1 MTQQI
6 PRRAAV
12 GFVAVGAACA
22 ACARYGGPQFPEET
36 AGNKGASQETGQ
48 VLGKA
53 ADVPVGGG
61 KVFEAQKLVVT
72 QPTAGQYKGFSAVCT
87 HQGCVVNE
95 VVDGTINCPC
105 HGSKFKLDGA
115 VSAGP
120 ATKPLPPAAVS
131 VNEYG
136 ELVTGGDAPPAE
148 TTAPEATTTAPTTE
162 PETTAPGT
170 TGAPAGGGNVLTT
183 TGKVP
188 VGGGTILAD
197 KEIVVT
203 QPSAGKFMA
212 FSAVCTHQGCIV
224 DQVSGGTI
232 NCPCHGSKFKLDGS
246 VAKGPAT
253 APLSARAV
261 KVSGDQISLA

>member
-36 AGNKGASQETGQ
+36 KAAAPQQTGE

-61 KVFEAQKLVVT
+61 VIFKDQKLVVT
-72 QPTAGQYKGFSAVCT
+72 QPEAGQFRGFSAVCT
-87 HQGCVVNE
+87 HQGCVVDE
-95 VVDGTINCPC
+95 VKDGTINCPC

-115 VSAGP
+115 VSTGP
-120 ATKPLPPAAVS
+120 ATQPLPPAAVK

-136 ELVTGGDAPPAE
+136 EIVTGGTVPPETTEPDTTTTAPE
-148 TTAPEATTTAPTTE
+148 TTAPETTGTDTTAP
-162 PETTAPGT
+162 
-170 TGAPAGGGNVLTT
+170 PAGGAAALAT
-183 TGKVP
+183 TGEIP
-188 VGGGTILAD
+188 VGGGKILPD
-197 KEIVVT
+197 KEIVIT
-203 QPSAGKFMA
+203 QPTAGKFMA

-246 VAKGPAT
+246 VSQGPAAT
-253 APLSARAV
+253 PLSARAV

>member
-22 ACARYGGPQFPEET
+22 ACARYGGPQFPGEGGTE
-36 AGNKGASQETGQ
+36 AAAQQSTGE

-53 ADVPVGGG
+53 TDVPVGGG

-72 QPTAGQYKGFSAVCT
+72 QAEPGQFKAYSAVCP
-87 HQGCVVNE
+87 HQGCLVNE

-105 HGSKFKLDGA
+105 HGSKFKLDGS
-115 VSAGP
+115 VSVGP
-120 ATKPLPPAAVS
+120 ATTGLPASAVS

-136 ELVTGGDAPPAE
+136 ELVTGGDAPPGTTAPDTTAPNTGTE
-148 TTAPEATTTAPTTE
+148 TTAPN
-162 PETTAPGT
+162 T
-170 TGAPAGGGNVLTT
+170 TGAQGGGGDTLATT
-183 TGKVP
+183 DAIP
-188 VGGGTILAD
+188 VGGGMILQD
-197 KEIVVT
+197 KEIVIT
-203 QPSAGKFMA
+203 QPTAGEFKA

-224 DQVSGGTI
+224 DAIAGGTI

-246 VAKGPAT
+246 VSQGPAT
-253 APLSARAV
+253 EPLSAREV